1 MDLGEA
7 LAPAGVMLL
16 LAGVLAVSIGSG
28 SRDEGGYGISK
39 GGEVAV
45 AVGMCSTALGLIMML
60 AAACFRP
67 SVETRE
73 AVREDVEVYWLQ
85 ELDGGAYLEPLPD
98 GSGWRCL
105 GVAEEG
111 GGRIVT
117 VPDEGATLTQA
128 LGAPRA
134 VLTTYRTIERP
145 RLASEPGPI
154 VEALWP
160 HAVEDARKPDGECE
174 VLAES
179 RVWRVEVPE
188 GGLGDGEERYGEAE
202 REARLGARGIARKGG
217 GA

>member
-1 MDLGEA
+1 MDLGEV
-7 LAPAGVMLL
+7 LAPAGVILL

-45 AVGMCSTALGLIMML
+45 VVGICSMALGLIAML
-60 AAACFRP
+60 ASACFRP

-73 AVREDVEVYWLQ
+73 AVCEEVEVYWLQ

-111 GGRIVT
+111 GACVVK
-117 VPDEGATLTQA
+117 VPDDPDLILTQT
-128 LGAPRA
+128 LRAPRA
-134 VLTTYRTIERP
+134 VLTTSRTIERP
-145 RLASEPGPI
+145 RLSREPGPI

-160 HAVEDARKPDGECE
+160 RTVEDARKPDGECE
-174 VLAES
+174 VLAEAQ
-179 RVWRVEVPE
+179 VWRVEVPE
-188 GGLGDGEERYGEAE
+188 GGVGEGKERS
-202 REARLGARGIARKGG
+202 
-217 GA
+217 